1 MAERDTTEQPTPE
14 PIAREGIGWSRVL
27 VHLVFG
33 LLVLAA
39 LFMTVHNRR
48 VDTVHFDERWSGIF
62 PDRWGRLADLW
73 VEEGY
78 WRHGGLWR
86 LDRDE
91 WFQQGVT
98 DGGASQ
104 WFDPATY
111 EPDAPHYYRSN
122 SALFVLPIAAAK
134 AIGRLLGADGEQRL
148 VVVLTSQIVVMVG
161 AALVGLLAGRLAL
174 LAGADSR
181 ASLVLGLSAQLVFQ
195 TNPLNLAAYWD
206 LCPQHVFVAP
216 LCLFLIGLTDPEP
229 RRSSVLRVVGVAG
242 MTAVDVPH
250 AAIALGSWAVASWL
264 LRSEELR
271 GRRLAATVLPA
282 VAVVAVVALQF
293 LVAKW
298 MHPEARFLGSGIL
311 SRTGLDGDVA
321 SQSGVLDGFVRLIRG
336 PVLYGGG
343 RAGTDPLFWSTALAV
358 PFVALILAAVRP
370 RLRPTA
376 LPIAVALG
384 TFGGFVLVFSN
395 AFAIHPYV
403 YPVLLLVAS
412 IPAVFGVLFGALEGG
427 IGRPRIFAL
436 IAIAIAITSS
446 LAALRAFAVHFP
458 VGAGERLM
466 APRAALER
474 SPIGVALVD

>member
-1 MAERDTTEQPTPE
+1 MTARDTTELPPE
-14 PIAREGIGWSRVL
+14 PITREGTAWSWVL
-27 VHLVFG
+27 VHLAFG
-33 LLVLAA
+33 LLVLVA

-48 VDTVHFDERWSGIF
+48 LDTTHFEERWSGIF

-91 WFQQGVT
+91 WFQQGVA

-122 SALFVLPIAAAK
+122 SALFVLPIAGAK
-134 AIGRLLGADGEQRL
+134 AVGRLLGGEGEQRFT
-148 VVVLTSQIVVMVG
+148 VVLTSQLVVMVG

-206 LCPQHVFVAP
+206 LCPQHVFIAP
-216 LCLFLIGLTDPEP
+216 LCLFLIGLTDPGS
-229 RRSSVLRVVGVAG
+229 RRSSVLRIVGVAG

-250 AAIALGSWAVASWL
+250 AAIALGSWAVSSWL
-264 LRSEELR
+264 LRAEELR

-282 VAVVAVVALQF
+282 IAVIAVVALQF
-293 LVAKW
+293 LVARW
-298 MHPEARFLGSGIL
+298 MHPDARFLGSGIL

-343 RAGTDPLFWSTALAV
+343 RAGTDPLFWSAALAV

-412 IPAVFGVLFGALEGG
+412 IPALFGVLFGAIEGG

-436 IAIAIAITSS
+436 IAIALAITSS

-458 VGAGERLM
+458 VGAGERLIG
-466 APRAALER
+466 PPSAADR
-474 SPIGVALVD
+474 TSTAVALVE